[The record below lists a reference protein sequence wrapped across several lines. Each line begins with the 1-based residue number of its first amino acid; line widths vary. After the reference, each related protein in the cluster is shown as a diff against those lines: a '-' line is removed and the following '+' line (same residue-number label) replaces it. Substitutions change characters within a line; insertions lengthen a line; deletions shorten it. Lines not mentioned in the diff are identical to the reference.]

1 MTGLPDDA
9 GRVCEVNESIRLL
22 QHRDGLTFGTDA
34 YLLAAYVRPAPHAR
48 GIELQV
54 RG

>member
-1 MTGLPDDA
+1 MTGIPDDA

-34 YLLAAYVRPAPHAR
+34 GAGPKIISLISL
-48 GIELQV
+48 
-54 RG
+54 